1 MYRALDEGARLRARG
16 VRGVRLVQV
25 PIEGAVDDR
34 LAAHRAQ
41 HDGERTR
48 RQRGDQALEPQRA
61 VERAGVARA
70 ERPVAL
76 QGALAAALARQDS
89 AQLAPAGDAEVERG
103 ADPLAGQ
110 REAVARAVA
119 DEED

>member
-1 MYRALDEGARLRARG
+1 MYRALDEGGRLRARG

-61 VERAGVARA
+61 ADRPGGAPP
-70 ERPVAL
+70 ERPVAP
-76 QGALAAALARQDS
+76 QGALPAALAPPDS
-89 AQLAPAGDAEVERG
+89 AQPAPPGEAEVE
-103 ADPLAGQ
+103 
-110 REAVARAVA
+110 
-119 DEED
+119 